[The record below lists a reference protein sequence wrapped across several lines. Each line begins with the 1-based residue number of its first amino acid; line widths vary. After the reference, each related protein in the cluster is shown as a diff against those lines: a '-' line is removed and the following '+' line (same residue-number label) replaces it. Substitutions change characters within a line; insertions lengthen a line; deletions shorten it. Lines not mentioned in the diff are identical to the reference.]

1 MIGRK
6 KEFKMLRNL
15 LESDESEFSVLYGR
29 RRIGKTY
36 LVNEAL
42 GKEFAFH
49 HSGLREGNT
58 RKQLDAFRLALRT
71 IGAYWKKARVQHRTS
86 TPCSSANRRGFAENT
101 TNCTVRFSGIRT
113 CTGKLSKSLAENAT
127 G

>member
-6 KEFKMLRNL
+6 KEFKALRSL
-15 LESDESEFSVLYGR
+15 LESEESEFSVLYGR

-58 RKQLDAFRLALRT
+58 RKQLDAFRLALRQQ
-71 IGAYWKKARVQHRTS
+71 GYFNCPRLNNWLEAFFELENFLERSEKSRKVVFLDEMPWMD
-86 TPCSSANRRGFAENT
+86 TP
-101 TNCTVRFSGIRT
+101 
-113 CTGKLSKSLAENAT
+113 K
-127 G
+127 